1 MRARLSVHG
10 VFAHMGEASLGWLSP
25 NTSNALLCGSRGHA
39 RPQQGSPLM
48 VQRSCGYCNRGLL
61 DAQAGP
67 WLVGI
72 TTTHDLLGA
81 EAAND
86 IRRGIIAHR

>member
-1 MRARLSVHG
+1 MSDLWVQPNICLRLGYRLLVGWGQWAKARCAIRSNRMRARLSVHG

-48 VQRSCGYCNRGLL
+48 V
-61 DAQAGP
+61 
-67 WLVGI
+67 
-72 TTTHDLLGA
+72 
-81 EAAND
+81 
-86 IRRGIIAHR
+86 